1 MISKSYNATTSTP
14 ELGKETKTMDEYI
27 LTRSLPPL
35 LSSCEMCLCVMLSAK
50 EVAVL
55 PSPGFSITPNDNIS
69 FPAMSSV

>member
-1 MISKSYNATTSTP
+1 
-14 ELGKETKTMDEYI
+14 MDEYI